1 MEAISV
7 RQLRNDVSDIVR
19 RVEGG
24 EELTVTV
31 NGRPAIRLVPFA
43 DRPGTMPWP
52 VFAELMARAAADRG
66 LLDDLGSVL
75 PETTDDL

>member
-31 NGRPAIRLVPFA
+31 NGRPAIRLVPIL
-43 DRPGTMPWP
+43 DRPGTMPWS
-52 VFAELMARAAADRG
+52 VFTDLMGRTAADRG
-66 LLDDLGSVL
+66 LLDDLGSL
-75 PETTDDL
+75 LTETTDDA